1 MDGTFG
7 VWDMLVSQDIE
18 AGVFEMKDFASAVN
32 KGIRTPMYNRI
43 DYSDI
48 YEHAKQ
54 IHKKRIIKKND
65 KEFQDRAR
73 DSGVTMPTDIKDIL
87 KKCDTIVDSL

>member
-32 KGIRTPMYNRI
+32 KGIRTSMYNRI

-54 IHKKRIIKKND
+54 IYKKRIIKKND
-65 KEFQDRAR
+65 KEFQDRNR
-73 DSGVTMPTDIKDIL
+73 DSGVTMPVDIKDIL
-87 KKCDTIVDSL
+87 KDRK